1 MFDLNKD
8 IILQISMMSYNE
20 YNDRIA
26 SAVDHLGEFYCLK
39 DVEDMEAAKE
49 AYEKECAYKAIKELQ
64 EERLKIK
71 RENLILERYLTLIH
85 DIAYDYD
92 GYSNA
97 LDLMGLIDE
106 ITKLS
111 KLGKE
116 RNVTECIYGGG
127 NQQLNI
133 LFEEIKDKNE

>member
-8 IILQISMMSYNE
+8 IILQIAMISYNE
-20 YNDRIA
+20 YNEAIA
-26 SAVDHLGEFYCLK
+26 NAVDHLGEFYCLK
-39 DVEDMEAAKE
+39 DVEDMEAARE

-64 EERLKIK
+64 EERLKIR
-71 RENLILERYLTLIH
+71 RENLILERYLTLIY

-92 GYSNA
+92 GYSDASN
-97 LDLMGLIDE
+97 LMGLIDE
-106 ITKLS
+106 IAKLS

-116 RNVTECIYGGG
+116 RDVTECIYEGS
-127 NQQLNI
+127 NQKLNI